1 MKKQLSKRIEKGIR
15 IGILSV
21 AFILA
26 FSISIAGINYIYFRW
41 NCKKLDAV
49 NAVACKYEKKNAIL
63 NSFMFLGYFPDPDH
77 YVNCYTHV
85 YNSGY
90 MPVEV
95 MDEYVLQYY
104 LNRYEY
110 LEGKKVSLSSVE
122 TYYSHGED
130 DSERHGLEELDAD
143 TKVFIEYMTDPTI
156 NFVKI
161 YRIES
166 TEGSIWCEGG
176 YFVLLDAKCQEMYGV
191 GLFDVA
197 VEGEGDSSKIGN
209 FDLWDYV
216 LTMDQMNAA
225 AQSLLLEKDSVS

>member
-95 MDEYVLQYY
+95 MDEYVLQFY
-104 LNRYEY
+104 LNRYEF
-110 LEGKKVSLSSVE
+110 LEGKEVSLSSVE
-122 TYYSHGED
+122 TYYSYWENN
-130 DSERHGLEELDAD
+130 SELLGLQEVDTD
-143 TKVFIEYMTDPTI
+143 TKAFIDYMTDPTI
-156 NFVKI
+156 SFVQIFQYDGMWNDK
-161 YRIES
+161 
-166 TEGSIWCEGG
+166 
-176 YFVLLDAKCQEMYGV
+176 YFVLLVAKCQEMYGV
-191 GLFDVA
+191 GLFDVSA
-197 VEGEGDSSKIGN
+197 EGEGDSSKIGN